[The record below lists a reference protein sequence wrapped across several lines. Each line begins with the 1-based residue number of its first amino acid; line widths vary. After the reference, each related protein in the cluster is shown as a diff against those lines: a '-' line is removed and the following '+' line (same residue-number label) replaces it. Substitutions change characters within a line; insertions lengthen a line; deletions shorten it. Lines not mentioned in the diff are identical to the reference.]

1 MNFTGCHGC
10 KIEVCF
16 ATLPCHPIL
25 PPPGKSLHTADQAT
39 ALPQVHQLLLVN
51 SRAVYFF
58 SDLRRHI
65 APPSQIVLSTGAG
78 DLPLLYRVLQTLP
91 TLSHYLRCIFD
102 YEKKLWGYFFL
113 PPRRKIAHAT
123 SHFTRNGCRLPSTP
137 VQGPSNATKV
147 VPLFQVCL

>member
-1 MNFTGCHGC
+1 MAKS
-10 KIEVCF
+10 KICF

-25 PPPGKSLHTADQAT
+25 PPPGESLHTADQAT

-102 YEKKLWGYFFL
+102 DEKKIWIYFFL
-113 PPRRKIAHAT
+113 PLRRKIAHAT
-123 SHFTRNGCRLPSTP
+123 SHLLSMDAGFLPLLYSVLQTLP
-137 VQGPSNATKV
+137 KLSHYLRCVFDYEKK
-147 VPLFQVCL
+147 